1 LSSGAGADRVIG
13 SYRLVRRLGAG
24 GMGEVFLAYDS
35 RLDRLVAVKHAHA
48 QLATPEQHARFRRE
62 AWAAA
67 RLAHPAIVPVFDI
80 LSEEDGDWIVMEH
93 VDGPTLREHLA
104 AHGPPPPATAAAW
117 AAQIA
122 EGLAAAHAKGII
134 HRDLKTENVMI
145 AASGH
150 LKIVDFGLAKP
161 LAALAPDD
169 PGLTV
174 SAAGAVLGTLRSMA
188 PEQARGH
195 QVGPPADLFSLGV
208 LLYELLTGLSPFAG
222 GGAFDV
228 LTKLAVQPH
237 EPVTVHNPAIPP
249 RLAELVD
256 ALLAKS
262 PEARPASA
270 AAVAEAL
277 RGIVFELGSDGHRAA
292 AGAREAPTVA
302 SLTAVPAVPAEDK
315 PSTPSFA
322 VISAARGRWW
332 IGLLAL
338 LALVTA
344 GTVVSTRYRGGTPP
358 STAAVDDDPYAL
370 FQDGMARL
378 ERWDKPGHVDAAIG
392 QFQRALQIEP
402 RSAPVLAGLSR
413 AYWRKSR
420 LAARD
425 EQFLRQARAV
435 AEQAMALDDH
445 LAAAQISF
453 GLAAV
458 DLGDLTAA
466 EAAFARAEMLEP
478 GSAAAAQGRGNLALA
493 RSDLTAAEAAYRQ
506 ALARGASAELYNALG
521 SVLFRSK
528 RYAEAEAA
536 FRRAIELAPDGLQ
549 GHRNLAGV
557 LFERGDSAAAEAHLQ
572 RAIEIAPYATLY
584 TNLGTILFFQGRYAE
599 ANAAFEHAIAAAGR
613 EGTGTNNPL
622 LWANLGDSYRFLP
635 GREKDAHLAFRRAAQ
650 LASVELQSNPGST
663 RFRSQLA
670 LYLAKAGD
678 AAAARRELAAVL
690 AHADLEA
697 AVRMRVLLACEVLG
711 DRAAALAVLA
721 GALRAGLPVAEIE
734 REPELTALRADPG
747 YHRLVA
753 AIPAD

>member
-1 LSSGAGADRVIG
+1 MSSGAGADRVIG

-48 QLATPEQHARFRRE
+48 QLATPEQRARFRRE

-80 LSEEDGDWIVMEH
+80 LSDDDGDWIVMEH

-161 LAALAPDD
+161 LTPDD

-174 SAAGAVLGTLRSMA
+174 SAAGAVLGTPRSMA

-222 GGAFDV
+222 CGPLDV
-228 LTKLAVQPH
+228 LTRLAVQPH
-237 EPVTVHNPAIPP
+237 DPVTVHNPAIPP

-277 RGIVFELGSDGHRAA
+277 RGIVFELGSDGHRAVA
-292 AGAREAPTVA
+292 TAREAPTVA
-302 SLTAVPAVPAEDK
+302 SLTAVPAEGR

-322 VISAARGRWW
+322 VVPAARRRWW

-338 LALVTA
+338 LALVVA
-344 GTVVSTRYRGGTPP
+344 VTVVSTWSRGGTPP

-370 FQDGMARL
+370 FQAGMARL
-378 ERWDKPGHVDAAIG
+378 DRWDKPGHVEAAIG
-392 QFQRALQIEP
+392 QFQRALLIEP

-425 EQFLRQARAV
+425 PQFLRQARAV
-435 AEQAMALDDH
+435 AEQAMALDRH

-458 DLGDLTAA
+458 DLGDLPAA
-466 EAAFARAEMLEP
+466 EAAFARAEMLDPE
-478 GSAAAAQGRGNLALA
+478 SAAAAQGRGNLALA
-493 RSDLTAAEAAYRQ
+493 RGDLAAAEDAYRE
-506 ALARGASAELYNALG
+506 AIARGETAELHNALG
-521 SVLFRSK
+521 SVLFRRT
-528 RYAEAEAA
+528 RYGEAEAA
-536 FRRAIELAPDGLQ
+536 FRRAIELAPDSVH

-557 LFERGDSAAAEAHLQ
+557 LFERGDSAAAISHLQ
-572 RAIEIAPYATLY
+572 RAIEIAPNASLY

-613 EGTGTNNPL
+613 EGTGTGTNNAL
-622 LWANLGDSYRFLP
+622 LWANLGDSFRFLP
-635 GREKDAHLAFRRAAQ
+635 GRENDARLAFRRAAQ
-650 LASVELQSNPGST
+650 LASAEAKSNPGDMG
-663 RFRSQLA
+663 FRSRLA

-678 AAAARRELAAVL
+678 AAAARRELEAVL
-690 AHADLEA
+690 AHPNLEVA
-697 AVRMRVLLACEVLG
+697 ARLRALLAYEVLG

-721 GALRAGLPVAEIE
+721 GALRAGLPVAEVE

-753 AIPAD
+753 AIPAN